1 MDLTRLQYF
10 VAVAEAGSLSR
21 AAAALSMSQ
30 PALSR
35 QVLLLEEELGQRM
48 FDRTGRGVVL
58 TPSGEALLAHA
69 RAVFARGEEAR
80 ADMLDRQRSPRG
92 RVTVGLPPRV
102 AHVLTADLVQQFL
115 ARFPEASITVEEGLS
130 VRLRESLV
138 AGRVDLA
145 VLFDPPHSPQLLL
158 ETLLREP
165 VVLISTAPVPSK
177 IRLAA
182 VARRSLVMPSGPHSL
197 RQLLESHTRP
207 RNMALKVVA
216 EVDSVQTVLSL
227 VARGVGDTVL
237 PQSAVRSWP
246 YAEQVHV
253 AAVVAPSM
261 RNRLVLAIPRARPA
275 TLLSRNAAQILR
287 ELLAR
292 HFG

>member
-69 RAVFARGEEAR
+69 RAVFARWEEAR

-115 ARFPEASITVEEGLS
+115 ARFPEASITVEEELS

-145 VLFDPPHSPQLLL
+145 VLFDPSHSP
-158 ETLLREP
+158 
-165 VVLISTAPVPSK
+165 
-177 IRLAA
+177 
-182 VARRSLVMPSGPHSL
+182 
-197 RQLLESHTRP
+197 
-207 RNMALKVVA
+207 
-216 EVDSVQTVLSL
+216 
-227 VARGVGDTVL
+227 
-237 PQSAVRSWP
+237 
-246 YAEQVHV
+246 
-253 AAVVAPSM
+253 
-261 RNRLVLAIPRARPA
+261 
-275 TLLSRNAAQILR
+275 
-287 ELLAR
+287 
-292 HFG
+292 